1 MRKNSVNKSVYSK
14 GFLAMIRDNFDVAVA
29 TDICRLANE
38 YSDDY
43 INTHP
48 NAYGSAIKVS
58 YPFAGVYKALQK
70 YVSKEEAL
78 QMMKNNT
85 G

>member
-1 MRKNSVNKSVYSK
+1 M
-14 GFLAMIRDNFDVAVA
+14 AVA

-43 INTHP
+43 IKTHP

-78 QMMKNNT
+78 QMMKDYAPQI
-85 G
+85 GEKQHRKCHGL